1 MWTLS
6 RLRRYLR
13 RIVVGSLAKVLLR
26 CQGVE
31 FGAGLVLH
39 SFPVCRRS
47 RGARIKLG
55 SNVTI
60 NNKIDENPAGIAH
73 RTVLAAVGEK
83 AELSIGNNVGISGAV
98 LFCACRITIE
108 DHVNIGAG
116 VKIYDTDFHP
126 IGAMARRANDMS
138 QIKTAAVRICH
149 DAWLGADSMILK
161 GVVIGAR
168 SIVAARAV
176 VVKDVPEDC
185 VVAGVPAHIVARL
198 DQEPNE
204 ASRVPRVVT

>member
-1 MWTLS
+1 MRILN
-6 RLRRYLR
+6 RLRWFLR
-13 RIVVGSLAKVLLR
+13 RVVVGSLARVLLR

-39 SFPVCRRS
+39 SFLVCRRS
-47 RGARIKLG
+47 RGARIQLG
-55 SNVTI
+55 ANVAI

-73 RTVLAAVGEK
+73 RTVLAAVGEGAK
-83 AELSIGNNVGISGAV
+83 LVIGSNVAISGAV
-98 LFCACRITIE
+98 VFCACNITIE

-126 IGAMARRANDMS
+126 IGVMARRMHDIS
-138 QIKTAAVRICH
+138 QIRTAPVRICH

-161 GVVIGAR
+161 GVTIGAR

-185 VVAGVPAHIVARL
+185 IVAGVPAHIVARL
-198 DQEPNE
+198 DLRADEEYREQG
-204 ASRVPRVVT
+204 